1 MARSRRA
8 KGEGSIRELRDDQGR
23 ITGYEGSIELEAG
36 LNGKRRRKKATGKTK
51 AEVAKKLQEL
61 KRQSEQGVD
70 LGTKR
75 QTVAQYLEHWL
86 TDVVGIRNAPKTFAS
101 YKGEVVN
108 HIVPHIGHI
117 RLDQLTQHHVERMR
131 NALQQT
137 PQTQQP
143 DKLLGLR
150 QVEYAV
156 KVLSRALNRAIKEKL
171 ISHNPAALVEVPK
184 ATPNRHALTIEQAQA
199 FLAALAG
206 HPQEA
211 LYTALILTG
220 MRKGE
225 ALALVWADVDLEHR
239 SITITKTG
247 QRIPG
252 IGRHIGTT
260 KTKKGRVIAI
270 PALLVRVLERHRQQQ
285 AQIGRDGKRSLV
297 FPSAAGTLIESGNL
311 HRQFK
316 GLLEKAGLP
325 GDVTIHSLRHT
336 CATLLLDGGES
347 AVNVA
352 AQLGHAKVSTTLD
365 IYGHSVKDS
374 QARGIEALARRLQG
388 DEDES

>member
-1 MARSRRA
+1 MRSRRA
-8 KGEGSIRELRDDQGR
+8 KGEGHIRPVTDDNGK
-23 ITGYEGSIELEAG
+23 IIGYEGSIEIDAG
-36 LNGKRRRKKATGKTK
+36 IGGKRRRRKATGKTK

-61 KRQSEQGVD
+61 SRQSEQGVD

-86 TDVVGIRNAPKTFAS
+86 TDVVGIKNAPKTFAS
-101 YKGEVVN
+101 YKAEVIN
-108 HIVPHIGHI
+108 HINPHVGHI
-117 RLDQLTQHHVERMR
+117 RLDQLTQAHVERMR

-171 ISHNPAALVEVPK
+171 IGHNPAALVEVPK
-184 ATPNRHALTIEQAQA
+184 ATPTRHALTIEQAQA

-225 ALALVWADVDLEHR
+225 ALALTWPDIDLDNRE
-239 SITITKTG
+239 IAITKTG
-247 QRIPG
+247 QRIHG

-260 KTKKGRVIAI
+260 KTKKGRVIAM
-270 PALLVRVLERHRQQQ
+270 PDVLVRVLERHRQRQEQ
-285 AQIGRDGKRSLV
+285 TGTYSARGMV
-297 FPSAAGTLIESGNL
+297 FPSTTGTLIESGNM

-316 GLLEKAGLP
+316 RLLAKAGLP
-325 GDVTIHSLRHT
+325 ADVTIHSLRHT

-365 IYGHSVKDS
+365 IYGHSVRDT
-374 QARGIEALARRLQG
+374 QARGIEALARKLKGDG
-388 DEDES
+388 DES